1 MQVMVGGIEDGPGSR
16 AGVHYGDV
24 VISVNGLSVAG
35 KTPAELEAMFSSL
48 KQSTMWLQIDRLG
61 TTKVFEFPLAK
72 ANEIARRN
80 GRRLLGG
87 EHVVPLGVADR
98 DLHCFL
104 P

>member
-61 TTKVFEFPLAK
+61 TMKPKQAKSPDGMGGAFLA
-72 ANEIARRN
+72 ANM
-80 GRRLLGG
+80 
-87 EHVVPLGVADR
+87 
-98 DLHCFL
+98 
-104 P
+104 